1 MKRIILTSAIAATL
15 LFMGIPVMSA
25 AESATSTTKAQE
37 PGITATT
44 SAEPTIKINSGNL
57 EISVPDDTIYN
68 FNIYS
73 ITGQLVKPRNSLSRA
88 SAWMLYC
95 EVREV
100 VKKNHHPIIPNTYLN
115 YSPTI

>member
-15 LFMGIPVMSA
+15 LFMGIPAMSA

-37 PGITATT
+37 PGITATA

-73 ITGQLVKPRNSLSRA
+73 ITGQLVKTLKLSDGTASVELPRGC
-88 SAWMLYC
+88 YIVKC
-95 EVREV
+95 EKWS
-100 VKKNHHPIIPNTYLN
+100 KKIVIR
-115 YSPTI
+115 